1 MNNKYL
7 LNKRDFFKEN
17 GYVIYKNI
25 LNKKNT
31 SYYLKDLKKF
41 ALDKSQGKNLFL
53 QGYRGLSKWKKIKQ
67 IRRNPKIK
75 KIAISLLGT
84 NIKNFGSELFAKK
97 GPGTLPVP
105 LHQDDAY
112 WCSNGGRGLTLWLAL
127 TSVSKKNGGIFYLQ
141 GSHKKGLMPHQMA
154 KTKKFSQRVIPKK
167 WKESGPNI
175 TATSLPDDYV
185 HFSQPRSLTV
195 REWARLQMFPDW
207 YEFEGI
213 RTTGG
218 ARRAG
223 MPDSTADQIETPKYT
238 QIGNAV
244 PVKLASLIGG
254 HLKYFLQ

>member
-53 QGYRGLSKWKKIKQ
+53 QGYHGLSKWKKIKQ

-75 KIAISLLGT
+75 KIATSLLGT

-127 TSVSKKNGGIFYLQ
+127 TNVSKKNGGIFYLQ
-141 GSHKKGLMPHQMA
+141 GSHKKGLVPHQMA
-154 KTKKFSQRVIPKK
+154 KTKKFSQTIKKGININKYKKISPVLRKGDCVVHSGLTIHGSKKNISNMPRVAITFRFIDKNLTFNKSRIKK
-167 WKESGPNI
+167 YKKQLTKHRQI
-175 TATSLPDDYV
+175 TEAT
-185 HFSQPRSLTV
+185 
-195 REWARLQMFPDW
+195 
-207 YEFEGI
+207 
-213 RTTGG
+213 
-218 ARRAG
+218 
-223 MPDSTADQIETPKYT
+223 
-238 QIGNAV
+238 
-244 PVKLASLIGG
+244 
-254 HLKYFLQ
+254 